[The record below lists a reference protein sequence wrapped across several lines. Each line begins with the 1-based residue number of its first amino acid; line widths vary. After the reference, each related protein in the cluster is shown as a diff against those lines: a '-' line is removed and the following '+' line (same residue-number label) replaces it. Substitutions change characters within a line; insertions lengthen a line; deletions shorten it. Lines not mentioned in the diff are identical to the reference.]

1 MASRRNF
8 FQDHFPKERRHQAQ
22 LGNQAFQGFVN
33 NSTLTSPN
41 WLKCDWRGTG
51 KGTFLLLGREKMNGK
66 LSVNLFFYFEF
77 SRERILPYLAA
88 LRSNTNLLPLPKIR
102 FLREF

>member
-8 FQDHFPKERRHQAQ
+8 FQDHFPMERRHQAQ

-33 NSTLTSPN
+33 NSTLTSPD

-66 LSVNLFFYFEF
+66 LSGNLFFFLEF
-77 SRERILPYLAA
+77 SRERILSRCAPFKYESSA
-88 LRSNTNLLPLPKIR
+88 
-102 FLREF
+102 FG

>member
-1 MASRRNF
+1 MAFRRNF
-8 FQDHFPKERRHQAQ
+8 FQDHFPMERRHQAQ

-33 NSTLTSPN
+33 NSTLTSPD

-66 LSVNLFFYFEF
+66 LSGNLFFFFWNFRGKEY
-77 SRERILPYLAA
+77 YLAA
-88 LRSNTNLLPLPKIR
+88 LRSNTNLLPLAKIR